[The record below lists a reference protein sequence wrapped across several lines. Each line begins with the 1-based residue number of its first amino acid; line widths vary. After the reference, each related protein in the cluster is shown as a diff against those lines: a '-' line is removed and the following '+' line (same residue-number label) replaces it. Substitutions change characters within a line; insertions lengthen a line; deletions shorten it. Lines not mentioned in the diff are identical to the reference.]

1 MHIPMSAAVRTAIHA
16 RVQEIAEADLARQVT
31 VPRTSDVDA
40 SELLTRLSLWPHHD
54 LYSVL
59 PRAWL
64 DTNTTRHVVV
74 RRANREDWSASDQS
88 TTSVVTRLRHAQWGS
103 PATWDAISVWQRRG
117 EAPDVA
123 QPYYADMV
131 ELLFFPLAL
140 DAMTRPMR
148 GRVWG
153 EPDSIDPSCQ
163 PIEPTVTPDRLAAL
177 RAFNPR
183 LAGLDEC
190 QAVLDS
196 DAEAC
201 AIRAKWATL
210 QTAIT
215 AALTAATSVNALVA
229 QMPEFRAYLPDEI
242 RTRLDTKKASAK
254 KMIPLVEVSADLR
267 AAVAAE
273 GMAFRL
279 TQ

>member
-54 LYSVL
+54 LYTVI
-59 PRAWL
+59 PHGWL
-64 DTNTTRHVVV
+64 ELNTTREVAV
-74 RRANREDWSASDQS
+74 RRATHDWPLSHQNTTTVAS
-88 TTSVVTRLRHAQWGS
+88 RLRHAHWGS
-103 PATWDAISVWQRRG
+103 PATWGAIPEWQRRG
-117 EAPDVA
+117 ETPGTPT
-123 QPYYADMV
+123 PYYTDIVGMLA
-131 ELLFFPLAL
+131 FPLAHTAL
-140 DAMTRPMR
+140 TRPMR
-148 GRVWG
+148 PHGWG
-153 EPDSIDPSCQ
+153 EPDTIDPSCQ

-215 AALTAATSVNALVA
+215 AALKTATSVNTLVA
-229 QMPEFRAYLPDEI
+229 QMPEFRAYLPDEL
-242 RTRLDTKKASAK
+242 RTRLDTKKAPAK